1 MRSVIVPWVRERGNF
16 FDNLKLIFVFL
27 ANSKYFFK
35 NLNLFLTFFSF
46 RNQFDQLAR
55 LREIFTSQLA
65 MAEVTPVFRSGCDVG
80 SVYSEPAYRFNTGPG
95 SVCSEP
101 PYRSPS
107 PR

>member
-1 MRSVIVPWVRERGNF
+1 MYTVYLLVRIYI
-16 FDNLKLIFVFL
+16 LP
-27 ANSKYFFK
+27 
-35 NLNLFLTFFSF
+35 F

-65 MAEVTPVFRSGCDVG
+65 MAEVTPVFRSCDVG

-101 PYRSPS
+101 PYRPPS